1 MVVVVVEKDYDSNDK
16 IFHHYRI
23 FDSIVSVVDNLLV
36 VTNELKQKKKFK
48 KNKKKLFHMMIST
61 QQNGNKIHLEANG
74 KKDCFFSPNENE
86 TLNFEW
92 TNLSIH
98 QSIAA
103 NNGYV

>member
-74 KKDCFFSPNENE
+74 KKIVFFPQMKMKPSILNERIY
-86 TLNFEW
+86 
-92 TNLSIH
+92 LSI
-98 QSIAA
+98 
-103 NNGYV
+103 NL